1 MASRGVLLALEGVD
15 GCGKST
21 QAELLAAALR
31 ERGLEV
37 VLTCE
42 PTDSPL
48 GQQIREYFQGPDRY
62 LSPKEE
68 LNLFMADRRE
78 HVAEVI
84 DPALAEGKIVIT
96 DRYYYSSVA
105 YQGALGLDPDRI
117 LAQNE
122 VLSVRPDLA
131 VILTLPVAQ
140 ALARL
145 SGTPERARQV
155 SEDPAY
161 LEQVATIYAGL
172 QGPHLRHL
180 DASGSAPGGSRRP
193 AEPDP
198 GIPGDR
204 RARGKR
210 RLRPGGAG
218 GYKIAAASSLRTAAA
233 EETRGVPLSRLFG
246 RRIFLTSQSPG
257 VNNTLFGP
265 LTQLVEYLPFKQ
277 RVVGSNPTRP
287 IKYVPIV

>member
-1 MASRGVLLALEGVD
+1 MAKRGILLALEGVD

-21 QAELLAAALR
+21 QAELLASALR

-48 GQQIREYFQGPDRY
+48 GQQIREYFQGPTRY

-78 HVAEVI
+78 HVEEVI

-122 VLSVRPDLA
+122 ILAVRPDLT

-140 ALARL
+140 AMARL
-145 SGTPERARQV
+145 SGTPQRVRQV
-155 SEDPAY
+155 SEDSAY
-161 LEQVATIYAGL
+161 LERVATIYAGL
-172 QGPHLRHL
+172 QGPLLHHL
-180 DASGSAPGGSRRP
+180 DASAPPP
-193 AEPDP
+193 AVHAALLSLTLEFLATA
-198 GIPGDR
+198 G
-204 RARGKR
+204 RG
-210 RLRPGGAG
+210 
-218 GYKIAAASSLRTAAA
+218 
-233 EETRGVPLSRLFG
+233 
-246 RRIFLTSQSPG
+246 
-257 VNNTLFGP
+257 
-265 LTQLVEYLPFKQ
+265 
-277 RVVGSNPTRP
+277 
-287 IKYVPIV
+287 

>member
-1 MASRGVLLALEGVD
+1 MAKRGVLLALEGVD

-78 HVAEVI
+78 HIAEVI

-122 VLSVRPDLA
+122 ILSVRPDLT

-145 SGTPERARQV
+145 SATPQRARQV
-155 SEDPAY
+155 SEDSAY
-161 LEQVATIYAGL
+161 LEKVATIYAGL

-180 DASGSAPGGSRRP
+180 DASGPAPVIHAALLSLVLDFL
-193 AEPDP
+193 ET
-198 GIPGDR
+198 
-204 RARGKR
+204 
-210 RLRPGGAG
+210 AG
-218 GYKIAAASSLRTAAA
+218 NG
-233 EETRGVPLSRLFG
+233 
-246 RRIFLTSQSPG
+246 
-257 VNNTLFGP
+257 
-265 LTQLVEYLPFKQ
+265 
-277 RVVGSNPTRP
+277 
-287 IKYVPIV
+287 

>member
-1 MASRGVLLALEGVD
+1 MAKRGVLLALEGID

-21 QAELLAAALR
+21 QAELLAAALKA
-31 ERGLEV
+31 RGLEV

-42 PTDSPL
+42 PTDGPL
-48 GQQIREYFQGPDRY
+48 GQQIREYFQGPTRY

-78 HVAEVI
+78 HVDEVI
-84 DPALAEGKIVIT
+84 EPALAEGKIVIT

-105 YQGALGLDPDRI
+105 YQGAMGLDPDRI

-122 VLSVRPDLA
+122 VMAVPPSLT

-145 SGTPERARQV
+145 SAAPQRARQV

-161 LEQVATIYAGL
+161 LEQVATMYAGL

-180 DASGSAPGGSRRP
+180 DASGPP
-193 AEPDP
+193 AAVHAALLSLVLEF
-198 GIPGDR
+198 
-204 RARGKR
+204 
-210 RLRPGGAG
+210 LETAG
-218 GYKIAAASSLRTAAA
+218 PR
-233 EETRGVPLSRLFG
+233 
-246 RRIFLTSQSPG
+246 
-257 VNNTLFGP
+257 
-265 LTQLVEYLPFKQ
+265 
-277 RVVGSNPTRP
+277 
-287 IKYVPIV
+287 

>member
-1 MASRGVLLALEGVD
+1 MAKRGILLALEGVD

-21 QAELLAAALR
+21 QAELLASALR

-48 GQQIREYFQGPDRY
+48 GQQIREYFQGPTRY

-122 VLSVRPDLA
+122 ILAVRPDLT

-140 ALARL
+140 AMARL
-145 SGTPERARQV
+145 SGTPQRVRQV
-155 SEDPAY
+155 SEDSAY
-161 LEQVATIYAGL
+161 LERVATIYAGL

-180 DASGSAPGGSRRP
+180 DASPP
-193 AEPDP
+193 AQAVHAALLSLTLEFL
-198 GIPGDR
+198 
-204 RARGKR
+204 AT
-210 RLRPGGAG
+210 AG
-218 GYKIAAASSLRTAAA
+218 GR
-233 EETRGVPLSRLFG
+233 
-246 RRIFLTSQSPG
+246 
-257 VNNTLFGP
+257 
-265 LTQLVEYLPFKQ
+265 
-277 RVVGSNPTRP
+277 
-287 IKYVPIV
+287 

>member
-1 MASRGVLLALEGVD
+1 MARRGFLLALEGVD

-21 QAELLAAALR
+21 QAGLLASALR

-42 PTDSPL
+42 PTDGPL
-48 GQQIREYFQGPDRY
+48 GLRIREYFQGPSRY

-78 HVAEVI
+78 HLETVI
-84 DPALAEGKIVIT
+84 NPALGEGKIVIT

-122 VLSVRPDLA
+122 VMAVRPDLA
-131 VILTLPVAQ
+131 VIFTVPVAT

-145 SGTPERARQV
+145 SGSPQRARQV

-161 LEQVATIYAGL
+161 LERVAAIYASL
-172 QGPHLRHL
+172 KGPHLRHL
-180 DASGSAPGGSRRP
+180 DATAPPP
-193 AEPDP
+193 AIHATLLNLTLEFLE
-198 GIPGDR
+198 
-204 RARGKR
+204 A
-210 RLRPGGAG
+210 AG
-218 GYKIAAASSLRTAAA
+218 HR
-233 EETRGVPLSRLFG
+233 
-246 RRIFLTSQSPG
+246 
-257 VNNTLFGP
+257 
-265 LTQLVEYLPFKQ
+265 
-277 RVVGSNPTRP
+277 
-287 IKYVPIV
+287 

>member
-1 MASRGVLLALEGVD
+1 
-15 GCGKST
+15 
-21 QAELLAAALR
+21 
-31 ERGLEV
+31 
-37 VLTCE
+37 
-42 PTDSPL
+42 
-48 GQQIREYFQGPDRY
+48 
-62 LSPKEE
+62 
-68 LNLFMADRRE
+68 MADRRE
-78 HVAEVI
+78 HVAEII

-122 VLSVRPDLA
+122 VLAVRPDLT

-145 SGTPERARQV
+145 SGTPQRARQV

-161 LEQVATIYAGL
+161 LERVATIYAGL

-180 DASGSAPGGSRRP
+180 DASAPAPGGSRRP

-204 RARGKR
+204 RARVSADRGLLARGLSNCRGLKPSNCGCR
-210 RLRPGGAG
+210 RHKGSPSFPAFR
-218 GYKIAAASSLRTAAA
+218 AADLLDKSIS
-233 EETRGVPLSRLFG
+233 RG
-246 RRIFLTSQSPG
+246 
-257 VNNTLFGP
+257 
-265 LTQLVEYLPFKQ
+265 
-277 RVVGSNPTRP
+277 
-287 IKYVPIV
+287 

>member
-1 MASRGVLLALEGVD
+1 MAKRGVLLALEGID

-21 QAELLAAALR
+21 QAELLAAALKA
-31 ERGLEV
+31 RGLEV

-42 PTDSPL
+42 PTDGPL
-48 GQQIREYFQGPDRY
+48 GQQIREYFQGPTRY

-78 HVAEVI
+78 HVDEVI
-84 DPALAEGKIVIT
+84 EPALAEGKIVIT

-105 YQGALGLDPDRI
+105 YQGAMGLDPDRI

-122 VLSVRPDLA
+122 VMAVPPDLT

-145 SGTPERARQV
+145 SAAPQRARQV

-161 LEQVATIYAGL
+161 LEQVATMYAGL

-180 DASGSAPGGSRRP
+180 DASGPP
-193 AEPDP
+193 AAVHAALLSLVLEF
-198 GIPGDR
+198 
-204 RARGKR
+204 
-210 RLRPGGAG
+210 LETAG
-218 GYKIAAASSLRTAAA
+218 PR
-233 EETRGVPLSRLFG
+233 
-246 RRIFLTSQSPG
+246 
-257 VNNTLFGP
+257 
-265 LTQLVEYLPFKQ
+265 
-277 RVVGSNPTRP
+277 
-287 IKYVPIV
+287 

>member
-1 MASRGVLLALEGVD
+1 MAKRGVLIALEGID

-21 QAELLAAALR
+21 QAELLASALR

-48 GQQIREYFQGPDRY
+48 GRQIREYFQGSERY

-84 DPALAEGKIVIT
+84 EPALAEGKIVVC

-122 VLSVRPDLA
+122 VMAVRPDLT

-145 SGTPERARQV
+145 SGTPQRPRQV
-155 SEDPAY
+155 SDDPAY
-161 LEQVATIYAGL
+161 LERVAAIYAGL
-172 QGPHLRHL
+172 KGPHLRHL
-180 DASGSAPGGSRRP
+180 DASVPPEAVQATLLSLIL
-193 AEPDP
+193 EF
-198 GIPGDR
+198 
-204 RARGKR
+204 
-210 RLRPGGAG
+210 LETAG
-218 GYKIAAASSLRTAAA
+218 ER
-233 EETRGVPLSRLFG
+233 
-246 RRIFLTSQSPG
+246 
-257 VNNTLFGP
+257 
-265 LTQLVEYLPFKQ
+265 
-277 RVVGSNPTRP
+277 
-287 IKYVPIV
+287 

>member
-1 MASRGVLLALEGVD
+1 MAKRGVLLALEGVD

-21 QAELLAAALR
+21 QAELLASALR

-62 LSPKEE
+62 LSPREE
-68 LNLFMADRRE
+68 LNLFMADRRG

-122 VLSVRPDLA
+122 VMAVRPDLT

-145 SGTPERARQV
+145 SRTPQRARQV
-155 SEDPAY
+155 SEDLAY
-161 LEQVATIYAGL
+161 LERVATIYAGL
-172 QGPHLRHL
+172 QGPNLRHL
-180 DASGSAPGGSRRP
+180 DASASPP
-193 AEPDP
+193 AVHAALLSLTLEF
-198 GIPGDR
+198 
-204 RARGKR
+204 
-210 RLRPGGAG
+210 LE
-218 GYKIAAASSLRTAAA
+218 AAAA
-233 EETRGVPLSRLFG
+233 
-246 RRIFLTSQSPG
+246 Q
-257 VNNTLFGP
+257 
-265 LTQLVEYLPFKQ
+265 
-277 RVVGSNPTRP
+277 
-287 IKYVPIV
+287 

>member
-1 MASRGVLLALEGVD
+1 MAKRGVFLALEGID

-21 QAELLAAALR
+21 QAELLASALR
-31 ERGLEV
+31 ARGLEV

-48 GQQIREYFQGPDRY
+48 GRQIREYFQGSDRY

-84 DPALAEGKIVIT
+84 EPALAEGKIVVC

-122 VLSVRPDLA
+122 VMAVRPDLT

-145 SGTPERARQV
+145 SGTPQRPRQV
-155 SEDPAY
+155 SDDPAY
-161 LEQVATIYAGL
+161 LEQVAAIYAGL
-172 QGPHLRHL
+172 KGPHLRHL
-180 DASGSAPGGSRRP
+180 DASAPPEAVHEALLSLIL
-193 AEPDP
+193 EF
-198 GIPGDR
+198 
-204 RARGKR
+204 
-210 RLRPGGAG
+210 LETAG
-218 GYKIAAASSLRTAAA
+218 ER
-233 EETRGVPLSRLFG
+233 
-246 RRIFLTSQSPG
+246 
-257 VNNTLFGP
+257 
-265 LTQLVEYLPFKQ
+265 
-277 RVVGSNPTRP
+277 
-287 IKYVPIV
+287 

>member
-1 MASRGVLLALEGVD
+1 MAKRGVLLALEGVD

-31 ERGLEV
+31 ARGLEV

-48 GQQIREYFQGPDRY
+48 GQQIREYFHGPDRY

-78 HVAEVI
+78 HVTEVI
-84 DPALAEGKIVIT
+84 EPALAEGKIVIT

-140 ALARL
+140 ALGRL
-145 SGTPERARQV
+145 SATPERARQV

-161 LEQVATIYAGL
+161 LDQVAAIYAGL

-180 DASGSAPGGSRRP
+180 DASGPTP
-193 AEPDP
+193 AVHAALLSLTLEFLATV
-198 GIPGDR
+198 GI
-204 RARGKR
+204 
-210 RLRPGGAG
+210 
-218 GYKIAAASSLRTAAA
+218 
-233 EETRGVPLSRLFG
+233 V
-246 RRIFLTSQSPG
+246 
-257 VNNTLFGP
+257 
-265 LTQLVEYLPFKQ
+265 
-277 RVVGSNPTRP
+277 
-287 IKYVPIV
+287 

>member
-1 MASRGVLLALEGVD
+1 MAKRGVLLALEGVD

-48 GQQIREYFQGPDRY
+48 GQQIREYFQGPERY

-78 HVAEVI
+78 HVAEII

-96 DRYYYSSVA
+96 DRYYFSSVA

-122 VLSVRPDLA
+122 VLAVRPDLT

-145 SGTPERARQV
+145 SGNPQRARQV
-155 SEDPAY
+155 SEDLAY
-161 LEQVATIYAGL
+161 LERVAAIYAGL
-172 QGPHLRHL
+172 KGPHLRHL
-180 DASGSAPGGSRRP
+180 DASGPPQAVHAALLSLIL
-193 AEPDP
+193 EF
-198 GIPGDR
+198 
-204 RARGKR
+204 
-210 RLRPGGAG
+210 LETAG
-218 GYKIAAASSLRTAAA
+218 
-233 EETRGVPLSRLFG
+233 
-246 RRIFLTSQSPG
+246 QS
-257 VNNTLFGP
+257 
-265 LTQLVEYLPFKQ
+265 
-277 RVVGSNPTRP
+277 
-287 IKYVPIV
+287 

>member
-1 MASRGVLLALEGVD
+1 
-15 GCGKST
+15 
-21 QAELLAAALR
+21 
-31 ERGLEV
+31 
-37 VLTCE
+37 
-42 PTDSPL
+42 
-48 GQQIREYFQGPDRY
+48 
-62 LSPKEE
+62 
-68 LNLFMADRRE
+68 MADRRE

-122 VLSVRPDLA
+122 VLAVRPDLA

-145 SGTPERARQV
+145 SGTPQRARQV

-180 DASGSAPGGSRRP
+180 DASGPAPAVHAALLSLTLEFLETAG
-193 AEPDP
+193 
-198 GIPGDR
+198 
-204 RARGKR
+204 RG
-210 RLRPGGAG
+210 
-218 GYKIAAASSLRTAAA
+218 
-233 EETRGVPLSRLFG
+233 
-246 RRIFLTSQSPG
+246 
-257 VNNTLFGP
+257 
-265 LTQLVEYLPFKQ
+265 
-277 RVVGSNPTRP
+277 
-287 IKYVPIV
+287 

>member
-1 MASRGVLLALEGVD
+1 MAKRGVLLALEGID

-31 ERGLEV
+31 ARGLEI

-68 LNLFMADRRE
+68 LNLFMADRRG

-84 DPALAEGKIVIT
+84 EPGLAEGKIVIT

-122 VLSVRPDLA
+122 VLSVRPDLT
-131 VILTLPVAQ
+131 VIFTLPVAQ

-145 SGTPERARQV
+145 SATSQRAKQV

-161 LEQVATIYAGL
+161 LEQVAAIYDGL
-172 QGPHLRHL
+172 QGPQLRHL
-180 DASGSAPGGSRRP
+180 DASGPPP
-193 AEPDP
+193 AVH
-198 GIPGDR
+198 
-204 RARGKR
+204 
-210 RLRPGGAG
+210 
-218 GYKIAAASSLRTAAA
+218 AALLSLVL
-233 EETRGVPLSRLFG
+233 EFLETTGNG
-246 RRIFLTSQSPG
+246 
-257 VNNTLFGP
+257 
-265 LTQLVEYLPFKQ
+265 
-277 RVVGSNPTRP
+277 
-287 IKYVPIV
+287 

>member
-1 MASRGVLLALEGVD
+1 MGKRGVLLALEGID

-21 QAELLAAALR
+21 QAELLASALR

-48 GQQIREYFQGPDRY
+48 GQQIREYFQGPTRY

-78 HVAEVI
+78 HVEEVI

-122 VLSVRPDLA
+122 ILAVRPDLT

-145 SGTPERARQV
+145 SKTPQRARQV
-155 SEDPAY
+155 SEDLAY
-161 LEQVATIYAGL
+161 LERVATIYAGL
-172 QGPHLRHL
+172 QGPHLHHL
-180 DASGSAPGGSRRP
+180 DASAPP
-193 AEPDP
+193 
-198 GIPGDR
+198 
-204 RARGKR
+204 RAVHDALLSLTLEFLLTAGRG
-210 RLRPGGAG
+210 
-218 GYKIAAASSLRTAAA
+218 
-233 EETRGVPLSRLFG
+233 
-246 RRIFLTSQSPG
+246 
-257 VNNTLFGP
+257 
-265 LTQLVEYLPFKQ
+265 
-277 RVVGSNPTRP
+277 
-287 IKYVPIV
+287 

>member
-1 MASRGVLLALEGVD
+1 MAKRGVLLALEGID

-31 ERGLEV
+31 ARGLEV

-68 LNLFMADRRE
+68 LNLFMADRRG
-78 HVAEVI
+78 HVTEVI
-84 DPALAEGKIVIT
+84 EPALAEGKIVIT

-105 YQGALGLDPDRI
+105 YQGAMGLDPDRI

-122 VLSVRPDLA
+122 ILAVRPDLA

-145 SGTPERARQV
+145 SAIPQHARQV

-161 LEQVATIYAGL
+161 LEQVAALYAGL

-180 DASGSAPGGSRRP
+180 DASAPAP
-193 AEPDP
+193 AVQAALLSLTLDFLET
-198 GIPGDR
+198 
-204 RARGKR
+204 ARG
-210 RLRPGGAG
+210 
-218 GYKIAAASSLRTAAA
+218 
-233 EETRGVPLSRLFG
+233 
-246 RRIFLTSQSPG
+246 Q
-257 VNNTLFGP
+257 
-265 LTQLVEYLPFKQ
+265 
-277 RVVGSNPTRP
+277 
-287 IKYVPIV
+287 

>member
-1 MASRGVLLALEGVD
+1 MAKRGVLLALEGID

-21 QAELLAAALR
+21 QAELLASALR

-48 GQQIREYFQGPDRY
+48 GRQIREYFQGPDRY

-78 HVAEVI
+78 HVTEVI

-122 VLSVRPDLA
+122 VLSVRPDLT
-131 VILTLPVAQ
+131 VILALPVAQ

-145 SGTPERARQV
+145 SGTPQRARQV
-155 SEDPAY
+155 SEEPAY
-161 LEQVATIYAGL
+161 LERVAAIYASL
-172 QGPHLRHL
+172 KGPQIHQV
-180 DASGSAPGGSRRP
+180 DASAPP
-193 AEPDP
+193 AEVHAF
-198 GIPGDR
+198 ILQLSLK
-204 RARGKR
+204 A
-210 RLRPGGAG
+210 LRD
-218 GYKIAAASSLRTAAA
+218 S
-233 EETRGVPLSRLFG
+233 
-246 RRIFLTSQSPG
+246 
-257 VNNTLFGP
+257 
-265 LTQLVEYLPFKQ
+265 
-277 RVVGSNPTRP
+277 
-287 IKYVPIV
+287 

>member
-1 MASRGVLLALEGVD
+1 MAGRGFLLALEGVD

-21 QAELLAAALR
+21 QAGLLATALR

-42 PTDSPL
+42 PTDGPL
-48 GQQIREYFQGPDRY
+48 GRQIREYFQGPTRY

-78 HVAEVI
+78 HVEAVI
-84 DPALAEGKIVIT
+84 NPALAEGKIIIT

-122 VLSVRPDLA
+122 VLAARPDLA
-131 VILTLPVAQ
+131 VIFTLPVAM

-145 SGTPERARQV
+145 SGTPQRARQV

-161 LEQVATIYAGL
+161 LERVAAIYASL
-172 QGPHLRHL
+172 KGPHLHHL
-180 DASGSAPGGSRRP
+180 DASASPQAIH
-193 AEPDP
+193 AALLNLTLEFLE
-198 GIPGDR
+198 
-204 RARGKR
+204 A
-210 RLRPGGAG
+210 AG
-218 GYKIAAASSLRTAAA
+218 HR
-233 EETRGVPLSRLFG
+233 
-246 RRIFLTSQSPG
+246 
-257 VNNTLFGP
+257 
-265 LTQLVEYLPFKQ
+265 
-277 RVVGSNPTRP
+277 
-287 IKYVPIV
+287 

>member
-1 MASRGVLLALEGVD
+1 MASRGVLLALEGID

-37 VLTCE
+37 ILTCE

-48 GQQIREYFQGPDRY
+48 GHKIREYFQGPERY

-84 DPALAEGKIVIT
+84 DPALAEGKIVIA

-122 VLSVRPDLA
+122 ILAVRPDLV
-131 VILTLPVAQ
+131 VIFTLPVTQ

-145 SGTPERARQV
+145 SAMPQRARQV

-180 DASGSAPGGSRRP
+180 DASGPP
-193 AEPDP
+193 
-198 GIPGDR
+198 
-204 RARGKR
+204 RAVHAD
-210 RLRPGGAG
+210 LLSLTLEFL
-218 GYKIAAASSLRTAAA
+218 AAAG
-233 EETRGVPLSRLFG
+233 RG
-246 RRIFLTSQSPG
+246 
-257 VNNTLFGP
+257 
-265 LTQLVEYLPFKQ
+265 
-277 RVVGSNPTRP
+277 
-287 IKYVPIV
+287 

>member
-1 MASRGVLLALEGVD
+1 MAKRGVLLALEGID

-31 ERGLEV
+31 ARGLEV

-84 DPALAEGKIVIT
+84 DPPLAEGKIVIT

-122 VLSVRPDLA
+122 VLSVPPDLA

-140 ALARL
+140 ALGRL
-145 SGTPERARQV
+145 SATSQRARQV
-155 SEDPAY
+155 SENSAY
-161 LEQVATIYAGL
+161 LEQVAAIYAGL

-180 DASGSAPGGSRRP
+180 DASGPAPAVHAALLSLTLEFL
-193 AEPDP
+193 ATV
-198 GIPGDR
+198 GIG
-204 RARGKR
+204 
-210 RLRPGGAG
+210 
-218 GYKIAAASSLRTAAA
+218 
-233 EETRGVPLSRLFG
+233 
-246 RRIFLTSQSPG
+246 
-257 VNNTLFGP
+257 
-265 LTQLVEYLPFKQ
+265 
-277 RVVGSNPTRP
+277 
-287 IKYVPIV
+287 